1 MPMKDKD
8 ARPAPDEYAARCKRC
23 GGDGFRDT
31 GMTLEPHGVVDF
43 RSCRQCGALH
53 PNDTDSLQ
61 IQAHQ
66 RWFKMGMFDAL
77 RGMR

>member
-1 MPMKDKD
+1 MPMKNKN
-8 ARPAPDEYAARCKRC
+8 ARTAPGGNEARCKRC
-23 GGDGFRDT
+23 GGDSFRDT
-31 GMTLEPHGVVDF
+31 GMTLESRGVVDF
-43 RSCRQCGALH
+43 RACTQCGALH
-53 PNDTDSLQ
+53 PSDTDSLQ